1 MIKLSTRLVLL
12 TVVGFISISKI
23 GQIPYGRGA
32 LVSASLYLIGLL
44 VIAICTTYAKNLVFS
59 ASFKIALEDTIS
71 QIRQIKKELI
81 P

>member
-12 TVVGFISISKI
+12 MVVAFISISKV
-23 GQIPYGRGA
+23 GQIPFGRGA
-32 LVSASLYLIGLL
+32 LISASLYLIGLL
-44 VIAICTTYAKNLVFS
+44 AIAILSAYTKNLVFS
-59 ASFKIALEDTIS
+59 ASFKIALEDTMS